1 MSNVNE
7 RAALKAIIVRLIA
20 EALMEKEKEVLT
32 GEAEDDAEAENVKE
46 FSAMGTGAVAG
57 FSLPLGMSPQTPT
70 EPRLRR
76 ARKKK
81 RTN

>member
-1 MSNVNE
+1 MSAINE

-20 EALMEKEKEVLT
+20 EAMMEKEKEILT
-32 GEAEDDAEAENVKE
+32 SEADTEAEDVTE

-57 FSLPLGMSPQTPT
+57 FTLPLGMTPQP
-70 EPRLRR
+70 PPKPKISK
-76 ARKKK
+76 AKKKK

>member
-1 MSNVNE
+1 MSTINE

-20 EALMEKEKEVLT
+20 EALMEKEKGVLT
-32 GEAEDDAEAENVKE
+32 GEADAEAEDVKE
-46 FSAMGTGAVAG
+46 FSAMGAGAVAS
-57 FSLPLGMSPQTPT
+57 FSLPLGMSPQTPA

-76 ARKKK
+76 AKKKK